1 MILYNKLFKIYLFLK
16 TILSKISKI
25 KENKKSEEGGY
36 IELLK
41 LKNDYTFKRVFGY
54 TGNEEITKGL
64 LNAILREEVT
74 EVNLNCNTILE
85 RDLYDDKLGILDIRA
100 KVNNA
105 VDINIEM
112 QLVDEKNIEK
122 RVVFYLSKMYTQNL
136 KQSHNYSELNKYISI
151 LFIDFELDRL
161 KEIPKYLTKWNIREE
176 TYGKIKLT
184 EVLELYIIN
193 LSKIDKYSE
202 NKILDTW
209 VKFISNSEDLNM
221 ENADESIKKAKEV
234 LDEISED
241 EHEQYLAHLREKY
254 IFERQGIEEAGFDK
268 GMAKGLEEG
277 IEKGIEQGIKKGIE
291 QEKRMLAQKLK
302 EDNVDIEKIIKYTGL
317 TKEEIEKL

>member
-1 MILYNKLFKIYLFLK
+1 M
-16 TILSKISKI
+16 
-25 KENKKSEEGGY
+25 
-36 IELLK
+36 
-41 LKNDYTFKRVFGY
+41 FGY

-64 LNAILREEVT
+64 LNAILKEKVT
-74 EVNLNCNTILE
+74 EVSLNCNTILE

-100 KVNNA
+100 KVNNQ

-122 RVVFYLSKMYTQNL
+122 RIIFYLSKMYTQNL
-136 KQSHNYSELNKYISI
+136 KNSHNYSELNKCISI
-151 LFIDFELDRL
+151 LFIDFELEKL

-176 TYGKIKLT
+176 TYSKIILT
-184 EVLELYIIN
+184 DVLELYIIN
-193 LSKIDKYSE
+193 LSKVEKYSE
-202 NKILDTW
+202 NKLLDTW

-254 IFERQGIEEAGFDK
+254 IFEIQGIEEAGFDK
-268 GMAKGLEEG
+268 GVKASK
-277 IEKGIEQGIKKGIE
+277 IEITK
-291 QEKRMLAQKLK
+291 KLK
-302 EDNVDIEKIIKYTGL
+302 AKNMKIDEIAEITGL

>member
-1 MILYNKLFKIYLFLK
+1 
-16 TILSKISKI
+16 
-25 KENKKSEEGGY
+25 
-36 IELLK
+36 
-41 LKNDYTFKRVFGY
+41 
-54 TGNEEITKGL
+54 
-64 LNAILREEVT
+64 
-74 EVNLNCNTILE
+74 
-85 RDLYDDKLGILDIRA
+85 
-100 KVNNA
+100 
-105 VDINIEM
+105 
-112 QLVDEKNIEK
+112 
-122 RVVFYLSKMYTQNL
+122 
-136 KQSHNYSELNKYISI
+136 
-151 LFIDFELDRL
+151 
-161 KEIPKYLTKWNIREE
+161 
-176 TYGKIKLT
+176 
-184 EVLELYIIN
+184 
-193 LSKIDKYSE
+193 
-202 NKILDTW
+202 
-209 VKFISNSEDLNM
+209 M

>member
-1 MILYNKLFKIYLFLK
+1 M
-16 TILSKISKI
+16 
-25 KENKKSEEGGY
+25 
-36 IELLK
+36 
-41 LKNDYTFKRVFGY
+41 FGY

-64 LNAILREEVT
+64 LNAILKEKVT
-74 EVNLNCNTILE
+74 DVSLNCNTILE

-100 KVNNA
+100 RVNNA

-122 RVVFYLSKMYTQNL
+122 RIIFYLSKMYTQNL
-136 KQSHNYSELNKYISI
+136 KKSHNYSELNKCISI
-151 LFIDFELDRL
+151 LFIDFELEKL

-176 TYGKIKLT
+176 TYSKIILT
-184 EVLELYIIN
+184 DVLELYIIN
-193 LSKIDKYSE
+193 LSKVEKYSE
-202 NKILDTW
+202 NKLLDTW

-268 GMAKGLEEG
+268 G
-277 IEKGIEQGIKKGIE
+277 
-291 QEKRMLAQKLK
+291 LAQGSKSKQIEIAKKMK
-302 EDNVDIEKIIKYTGL
+302 EDNIDIKAIMKYTGL

>member
-1 MILYNKLFKIYLFLK
+1 M
-16 TILSKISKI
+16 
-25 KENKKSEEGGY
+25 KENKKIKEKTSEEGGC

-64 LNAILREEVT
+64 LNAILKEKVT
-74 EVNLNCNTILE
+74 EVSLNCNTILE

-100 KVNNA
+100 KINNT

-122 RVVFYLSKMYTQNL
+122 RIIFYLSKMYTQNL
-136 KQSHNYSELNKYISI
+136 KKSHNYSELNKCISI
-151 LFIDFELDRL
+151 LFIDFELEKL

-176 TYGKIKLT
+176 TYSKIILT
-184 EVLELYIIN
+184 DVLELYIIN
-193 LSKIDKYSE
+193 LSKVEKYSE
-202 NKILDTW
+202 NKLLDTW

-254 IFERQGIEEAGFDK
+254 IFEIQGIEEAGFDK
-268 GMAKGLEEG
+268 GLAKGKAEG
-277 IEKGIEQGIKKGIE
+277 IEAVAKK
-291 QEKRMLAQKLK
+291 MK
-302 EDNVDIEKIIKYTGL
+302 EDNIDIKAIMKYTGL
-317 TKEEIEKL
+317 TKEEIDKL

>member
-1 MILYNKLFKIYLFLK
+1 M
-16 TILSKISKI
+16 
-25 KENKKSEEGGY
+25 
-36 IELLK
+36 
-41 LKNDYTFKRVFGY
+41 FGY

-64 LNAILREEVT
+64 LNAILKEKVT
-74 EVNLNCNTILE
+74 EVSLNCNTILE

-100 KVNNA
+100 KVNNL

-122 RVVFYLSKMYTQNL
+122 RIIFYLSKMYTQNL
-136 KQSHNYSELNKYISI
+136 KNSHNYSELNKCISI
-151 LFIDFELDRL
+151 LFIDFELEKL

-176 TYGKIKLT
+176 TYSKIILT
-184 EVLELYIIN
+184 DVLELYIIN
-193 LSKIDKYSE
+193 LSKVEKYSE
-202 NKILDTW
+202 NKLLDTW

-254 IFERQGIEEAGFDK
+254 IFEIQGIEEAGFDK
-268 GMAKGLEEG
+268 GVKASK
-277 IEKGIEQGIKKGIE
+277 IEITK
-291 QEKRMLAQKLK
+291 KLK
-302 EDNVDIEKIIKYTGL
+302 AKNMKIDEIAEITGL

>member
-1 MILYNKLFKIYLFLK
+1 M
-16 TILSKISKI
+16 
-25 KENKKSEEGGY
+25 KENKKIKEKTSEEGGC

-64 LNAILREEVT
+64 LNAILKEKITDVS
-74 EVNLNCNTILE
+74 LDCNTILE
-85 RDLYDDKLGILDIRA
+85 KDLYDDKLGILDIRA
-100 KVNNA
+100 KVNNT

-122 RVVFYLSKMYTQNL
+122 RIVFYLSKMYTQNL
-136 KQSHNYSELNKYISI
+136 KKSHNYSELNKCISI
-151 LFIDFELDRL
+151 LFIDFELEKL

-176 TYGKIKLT
+176 TYSKIILT
-184 EVLELYIIN
+184 DVLEFYIIEMP
-193 LSKIDKYSE
+193 KINKYSSV
-202 NKILDTW
+202 NTLLDTW
-209 VKFISNSEDLNM
+209 VKFISNSGEFDM

-254 IFERQGIEEAGFDK
+254 IFQVQGIEEAGFDK
-268 GMAKGLEEG
+268 GMAKG
-277 IEKGIEQGIKKGIE
+277 IENG
-291 QEKRMLAQKLK
+291 KRS
-302 EDNVDIEKIIKYTGL
+302 EKINIAKKMKENNIDIKTIIKCTGL
-317 TKEEIEKL
+317 TKEEIEEL

>member
-1 MILYNKLFKIYLFLK
+1 M
-16 TILSKISKI
+16 
-25 KENKKSEEGGY
+25 KENKKIKEKTSEEGGC

-64 LNAILREEVT
+64 LNAILKEKITDVS
-74 EVNLNCNTILE
+74 LDCNTILE
-85 RDLYDDKLGILDIRA
+85 KDLYDDKLGILDIRA
-100 KVNNA
+100 KVNNT

-122 RVVFYLSKMYTQNL
+122 RIVFYLSKMYTQNL
-136 KQSHNYSELNKYISI
+136 KKSHNYSELNKCISI
-151 LFIDFELDRL
+151 LFIDFELEKL

-176 TYGKIKLT
+176 TYGKIILT
-184 EVLELYIIN
+184 DVLELYIID
-193 LSKIDKYSE
+193 LSKIEKYSE
-202 NKILDTW
+202 STSLDTW

-268 GMAKGLEEG
+268 GLAKGKAEG
-277 IEKGIEQGIKKGIE
+277 IEAVAKK
-291 QEKRMLAQKLK
+291 MK
-302 EDNVDIEKIIKYTGL
+302 EDNIDIKAIMKYTGL

>member
-1 MILYNKLFKIYLFLK
+1 M
-16 TILSKISKI
+16 
-25 KENKKSEEGGY
+25 KENKKIKEKTSEEGGC

-64 LNAILREEVT
+64 LNAILKEKVT
-74 EVNLNCNTILE
+74 DVSLNCNTILE

-100 KVNNA
+100 KVNNS

-122 RVVFYLSKMYTQNL
+122 RIIFYLSKMYTQNL
-136 KQSHNYSELNKYISI
+136 KKSHNYSELNKCISI
-151 LFIDFELDRL
+151 LFIDFELEKL

-176 TYGKIKLT
+176 TYSKIILT
-184 EVLELYIIN
+184 DVLELYIIN
-193 LSKIDKYSE
+193 LSKIEKYSE
-202 NKILDTW
+202 NKLLDTW

-254 IFERQGIEEAGFDK
+254 IFEIQGIEEAGFDK
-268 GMAKGLEEG
+268 GVKASK
-277 IEKGIEQGIKKGIE
+277 IEITK
-291 QEKRMLAQKLK
+291 KLK
-302 EDNVDIEKIIKYTGL
+302 AKNMKIDEIAEITGL

>member
-1 MILYNKLFKIYLFLK
+1 M
-16 TILSKISKI
+16 
-25 KENKKSEEGGY
+25 KENKKIKEKTSEEGGC

-64 LNAILREEVT
+64 LNAILKEKVT
-74 EVNLNCNTILE
+74 EVSLNCNTILE

-100 KVNNA
+100 KVNNL

-122 RVVFYLSKMYTQNL
+122 RIIFYLSKMYTQNL
-136 KQSHNYSELNKYISI
+136 KKSHNYSELNKCISI
-151 LFIDFELDRL
+151 LFIDFELEKL

-176 TYGKIKLT
+176 TYSKIILT
-184 EVLELYIIN
+184 DVLELYIIN
-193 LSKIDKYSE
+193 LSKVEKYSE
-202 NKILDTW
+202 NTLLDTW

-221 ENADESIKKAKEV
+221 ENADESIKRAKEV

-268 GMAKGLEEG
+268 GVKASKIEFAKKMKEDKTSEEG
-277 IEKGIEQGIKKGIE
+277 GCIEF
-291 QEKRMLAQKLK
+291 
-302 EDNVDIEKIIKYTGL
+302 
-317 TKEEIEKL
+317 

>member
-1 MILYNKLFKIYLFLK
+1 M
-16 TILSKISKI
+16 
-25 KENKKSEEGGY
+25 KENKKIKEKTSEEGGC

-64 LNAILREEVT
+64 LNAILKEKITDVS
-74 EVNLNCNTILE
+74 LDCNTILE
-85 RDLYDDKLGILDIRA
+85 KDLYDDKLGILDIRA
-100 KVNNA
+100 KVNNT

-122 RVVFYLSKMYTQNL
+122 RIVFYLSKMYTQNL
-136 KQSHNYSELNKYISI
+136 KKSHNYSELNKCISI
-151 LFIDFELDRL
+151 LFIDFELEKL

-176 TYGKIKLT
+176 KYGKIILT
-184 EVLELYIIN
+184 DVLELYIIN
-193 LSKIDKYSE
+193 LSKIEKYSE
-202 NKILDTW
+202 NKLLDTW
-209 VKFISNSEDLNM
+209 VKFISNSEEMNM

-234 LDEISED
+234 LKEISED

-254 IFERQGIEEAGFDK
+254 IFERKGIEEAGFDK
-268 GMAKGLEEG
+268 G
-277 IEKGIEQGIKKGIE
+277 
-291 QEKRMLAQKLK
+291 LAQGAKSK
-302 EDNVDIEKIIKYTGL
+302 QIEIAKKMKAKNMKIDEIAEITGL

>member
-1 MILYNKLFKIYLFLK
+1 M
-16 TILSKISKI
+16 
-25 KENKKSEEGGY
+25 KENKKIKEKTSEEGGC

-64 LNAILREEVT
+64 LNAILKEKITDVS
-74 EVNLNCNTILE
+74 LDCNTILE
-85 RDLYDDKLGILDIRA
+85 KDLYDDKLGILDIRA
-100 KVNNA
+100 KVNNT

-122 RVVFYLSKMYTQNL
+122 RIVFYLSKMYTQNL
-136 KQSHNYSELNKYISI
+136 KKSHNYSELNKCISI
-151 LFIDFELDRL
+151 LFIDFELEKL

-176 TYGKIKLT
+176 TYGKIILT
-184 EVLELYIIN
+184 DVLELYIIN
-193 LSKIDKYSE
+193 LSKVEKYSE
-202 NKILDTW
+202 NKLLDTW

-268 GMAKGLEEG
+268 GLAKGKAEG
-277 IEKGIEQGIKKGIE
+277 IEAVAKK
-291 QEKRMLAQKLK
+291 MK
-302 EDNVDIEKIIKYTGL
+302 EDNIDIKAIMKYTGL

>member
-1 MILYNKLFKIYLFLK
+1 M
-16 TILSKISKI
+16 
-25 KENKKSEEGGY
+25 KENKKIKEKTSEEGGC

-54 TGNEEITKGL
+54 AGNEEITKGL
-64 LNAILREEVT
+64 LNAILKEKVT
-74 EVNLNCNTILE
+74 DVSLNCNTILE

-100 KVNNA
+100 KVNNS
-105 VDINIEM
+105 VDINVEM

-122 RVVFYLSKMYTQNL
+122 RIIFYLSKMYTQNL
-136 KQSHNYSELNKYISI
+136 KKSHNYAELNKCISI
-151 LFIDFELDRL
+151 LFIDFELEKL

-176 TYGKIKLT
+176 TYSKIILT
-184 EVLELYIIN
+184 DVLELYIIN
-193 LSKIDKYSE
+193 LSKVEKYSE
-202 NKILDTW
+202 NKLLDTW

-268 GMAKGLEEG
+268 G
-277 IEKGIEQGIKKGIE
+277 
-291 QEKRMLAQKLK
+291 LAQGLAK
-302 EDNVDIEKIIKYTGL
+302 EKQRIEEIAKKMKENKIDIEIIIKCTGL

>member
-1 MILYNKLFKIYLFLK
+1 M
-16 TILSKISKI
+16 
-25 KENKKSEEGGY
+25 
-36 IELLK
+36 
-41 LKNDYTFKRVFGY
+41 FGY

-64 LNAILREEVT
+64 LNAILKEKVT
-74 EVNLNCNTILE
+74 EVSLNCNTILE

-100 KVNNA
+100 KVNNQ

-122 RVVFYLSKMYTQNL
+122 RIIFYLSKMYTQNL
-136 KQSHNYSELNKYISI
+136 KNSHNYSELNKCISI
-151 LFIDFELDRL
+151 LFIDFELEKL

-176 TYGKIKLT
+176 TYSKIILT

-193 LSKIDKYSE
+193 LSKVEKYSE
-202 NKILDTW
+202 NKLLDTW

-254 IFERQGIEEAGFDK
+254 IFEIQGIEEAGFDK
-268 GMAKGLEEG
+268 GVKASK
-277 IEKGIEQGIKKGIE
+277 IEITK
-291 QEKRMLAQKLK
+291 KLK
-302 EDNVDIEKIIKYTGL
+302 AKNMKIDEIAEITGL

>member
-1 MILYNKLFKIYLFLK
+1 M
-16 TILSKISKI
+16 
-25 KENKKSEEGGY
+25 KENKKIKEKTSEEGGC

-64 LNAILREEVT
+64 LNAILKEKVT
-74 EVNLNCNTILE
+74 DVSLNCNTILE

-100 KVNNA
+100 KINNA
-105 VDINIEM
+105 VDINVEM

-122 RVVFYLSKMYTQNL
+122 RIIFYLSKMYTQNL
-136 KQSHNYSELNKYISI
+136 KKSHNYSELNKCISI
-151 LFIDFELDRL
+151 LFIDFELEKL

-176 TYGKIKLT
+176 TYSKIILT
-184 EVLELYIIN
+184 DVLELYIIN
-193 LSKIDKYSE
+193 LSKVEKYSE
-202 NKILDTW
+202 NKLLDTW

-254 IFERQGIEEAGFDK
+254 IFEIQGIEEAGFDK
-268 GMAKGLEEG
+268 G
-277 IEKGIEQGIKKGIE
+277 
-291 QEKRMLAQKLK
+291 LAQGAKSK
-302 EDNVDIEKIIKYTGL
+302 QIEIAKKMKAKNMKIDEIAEITDL

>member
-1 MILYNKLFKIYLFLK
+1 M
-16 TILSKISKI
+16 
-25 KENKKSEEGGY
+25 
-36 IELLK
+36 
-41 LKNDYTFKRVFGY
+41 FGY

-64 LNAILREEVT
+64 LNAILKEKVT
-74 EVNLNCNTILE
+74 DVSLNCNTILE

-100 KVNNA
+100 KVNNS
-105 VDINIEM
+105 VDVNVEM

-122 RVVFYLSKMYTQNL
+122 RIIFYLSKMYTQNL
-136 KQSHNYSELNKYISI
+136 KKSHNYAELNKCISI
-151 LFIDFELDRL
+151 LFIDFELEKL

-176 TYGKIKLT
+176 TYGKIILT
-184 EVLELYIIN
+184 DVLELYIIN
-193 LSKIDKYSE
+193 LSKVEKYSE
-202 NKILDTW
+202 NKLLDTW

-268 GMAKGLEEG
+268 GVKASK
-277 IEKGIEQGIKKGIE
+277 IEITK
-291 QEKRMLAQKLK
+291 KLK
-302 EDNVDIEKIIKYTGL
+302 AKNMKIDEISEITGL

>member
-1 MILYNKLFKIYLFLK
+1 M
-16 TILSKISKI
+16 
-25 KENKKSEEGGY
+25 
-36 IELLK
+36 
-41 LKNDYTFKRVFGY
+41 FGY

-64 LNAILREEVT
+64 LNAILKEKVT
-74 EVNLNCNTILE
+74 EVSLNCNTILE

-100 KVNNA
+100 KVNNL

-122 RVVFYLSKMYTQNL
+122 RIIFYLSKMYTQNL
-136 KQSHNYSELNKYISI
+136 KKSHNYSELNKCISI
-151 LFIDFELDRL
+151 LFIDFELEKL

-176 TYGKIKLT
+176 TYGKIILT
-184 EVLELYIIN
+184 DVLELYIID
-193 LSKIDKYSE
+193 LSKIEKYSE
-202 NKILDTW
+202 STSLDTW

-234 LDEISED
+234 LKEISED

-268 GMAKGLEEG
+268 GVKASK
-277 IEKGIEQGIKKGIE
+277 IEITK
-291 QEKRMLAQKLK
+291 KLK
-302 EDNVDIEKIIKYTGL
+302 AKNMKIDEISEITGL

>member
-1 MILYNKLFKIYLFLK
+1 M
-16 TILSKISKI
+16 
-25 KENKKSEEGGY
+25 KENKKIKEKTSEEGGC

-54 TGNEEITKGL
+54 AGNEEITKGL
-64 LNAILREEVT
+64 LNAILKEKVT
-74 EVNLNCNTILE
+74 DVSLNCNTILE

-100 KVNNA
+100 KVNNV

-122 RVVFYLSKMYTQNL
+122 RIIFYLSKMYTQNL
-136 KQSHNYSELNKYISI
+136 KKSHNYSELNKCISI
-151 LFIDFELDRL
+151 LFIDFELEKL

-176 TYGKIKLT
+176 TYGKIILT
-184 EVLELYIIN
+184 DVLELYIID
-193 LSKIDKYSE
+193 LSKIEKYSE
-202 NKILDTW
+202 STSLDTW

-268 GMAKGLEEG
+268 GSKSKQIEIAK
-277 IEKGIEQGIKKGIE
+277 K
-291 QEKRMLAQKLK
+291 MK
-302 EDNVDIEKIIKYTGL
+302 EDNVDIKAIIKYTGL

>member
-1 MILYNKLFKIYLFLK
+1 M
-16 TILSKISKI
+16 
-25 KENKKSEEGGY
+25 KENKTSDKEGGC

-64 LNAILREEVT
+64 LNAILKEKVT
-74 EVNLNCNTILE
+74 EVSLNCNTILE

-122 RVVFYLSKMYTQNL
+122 RIIFYLSKMYTQNL
-136 KQSHNYSELNKYISI
+136 KKSHNYSELNKCISI
-151 LFIDFELDRL
+151 LFIDFELEKL

-176 TYGKIKLT
+176 TYGKIILT
-184 EVLELYIIN
+184 DVLELYIIN
-193 LSKIDKYSE
+193 LSKVEKYSE
-202 NKILDTW
+202 NKLLDTW

-254 IFERQGIEEAGFDK
+254 IFEIQGIEEAGFDK
-268 GMAKGLEEG
+268 G
-277 IEKGIEQGIKKGIE
+277 
-291 QEKRMLAQKLK
+291 LAQGAKSK
-302 EDNVDIEKIIKYTGL
+302 QIEIAKKMKAKNMKIDEIAEITDL